1 MQKIY
6 RVSKAFPIYKN
17 KRESWLSSPR
27 PTTPRKNE
35 GAFPQILEQEI
46 KKLIDK

>member
-6 RVSKAFPIYKN
+6 RITKAFPIYKD
-17 KRESWLSSPR
+17 KRESWSTSPK

>member
-6 RVSKAFPIYKN
+6 RVTKAFPIYKN
-17 KRESWLSSPR
+17 KRESWSTSPR
-27 PTTPRKNE
+27 PTNPRKNE